1 MLQRWPIPSATG
13 ETLLVRRAG
22 GYVEYL
28 NDLRFHKN
36 AALALRYPLPNGNLP
51 AARAVR
57 GEEGIVEDL
66 DYRGIRVLAALKG
79 VTGSPW
85 FMVVKI
91 DLKEIF
97 TPLRERLLLTVIAV
111 VLCIG
116 ATGMLAL
123 FLWQRRSARFTVKQ
137 IEAARALEASYGK
150 NSEKSL

>member
-1 MLQRWPIPSATG
+1 
-13 ETLLVRRAG
+13 
-22 GYVEYL
+22 VEYL